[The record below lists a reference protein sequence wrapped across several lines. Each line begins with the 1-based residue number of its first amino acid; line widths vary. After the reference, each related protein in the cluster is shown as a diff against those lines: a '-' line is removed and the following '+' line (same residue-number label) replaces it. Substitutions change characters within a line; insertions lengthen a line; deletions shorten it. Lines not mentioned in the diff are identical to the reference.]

1 MSQKSGGELVDDN
14 AIYVGAENMAYF
26 RVDSPDMLDFVLKY
40 HSKNESSTT
49 IIVRAI
55 SRASPNT
62 SPLRNSAAARLA
74 DSPGTPPQ
82 FNVVDPLTLERVE
95 DLVAKETV
103 RLRAER
109 VQITVDA
116 SNLVQF
122 LRHAE
127 NDGKSIFRL
136 SLAASDQHSEDIT
149 IDFAQHEL
157 WFRCLCRGNDEAQRF
172 RQIFMHGVKSME
184 IHKESLSTLKGTRSD
199 VWYKLLCFA
208 RDLERGPDQPQVGQ
222 RFNAIELDPDQ
233 CFLISELHFG
243 NDVSYILNFPGQ
255 TGRCL
260 QEVLQHTVENA
271 QGPICTAH
279 TLFPLIT
286 RFFGIDRTTFHDRR
300 FKDEYSAFEKEWKK
314 RAKKSGRR

>member
-208 RDLERGPDQPQVGQ
+208 RDLERGPDQPQ
-222 RFNAIELDPDQ
+222 
-233 CFLISELHFG
+233 
-243 NDVSYILNFPGQ
+243 